1 MKKITAPAGTT
12 VHGAHQPDQ
21 PNTPWWVDGVLY
33 TDDPALIT
41 YFTRRGG
48 YTIEDTP
55 GGIPADH
62 QARADTMAATTPRQG
77 TGRTRDALTPDAR
90 NYPNA

>member
-12 VHGAHQPDQ
+12 VHGAHQIDQ

-33 TDDPALIT
+33 TDNPALIA
-41 YFTRRGG
+41 YFTRRDG
-48 YTIEDTP
+48 YTVEDAP
-55 GGIPADH
+55 NGIPADH
-62 QARADTMAATTPRQG
+62 QARADAMRADPTRRG
-77 TGRTRDALTPDAR
+77 TGPTRDALDPGAR